1 MTAPVPSE
9 IAVELKDVTHRY
21 GDVTALNNV
30 NLTVNKGE
38 FFAMLGPSGSGKT
51 TCLRIIAG
59 FEQPTSGHVHLAGEE
74 VTLLPANRRAVHTV
88 FQDYALF
95 PHMTVAQNIAFP
107 LMLAGVGKEERLR
120 RAEEMLERVKL
131 AGFGAR
137 RPAALS
143 GGQRQRV
150 ALARALIDHPPV
162 LLLDEPLGALDLKL
176 REEMQREL
184 KSLQR
189 SLDTTFIFVTHDQGE
204 ALGMSDRIAV
214 FNRGRIEQIGAP
226 EDIYERPRT
235 AFVSTFVGS
244 ANLVEG
250 PRAAA
255 LDGAPPRFA
264 IRPERVRLADLASR
278 PPDGTFRVA
287 GKLIDSQ
294 YLGAAVRV
302 TLALEDGSE
311 FHITMRHGEV
321 AEDRL
326 RSGLGQ
332 DFAAEFS
339 RNDIKAIPE

>member
-1 MTAPVPSE
+1 MRD

-21 GDVTALNNV
+21 GDVTALSHI
-30 NLTVNKGE
+30 NLTVAKGE

-51 TCLRIIAG
+51 TCLRVIAG
-59 FEQPTSGHVHLAGEE
+59 FEQPTSGRVTLGNED
-74 VTLLPANRRAVHTV
+74 VTLLPASRRAVHTV

-107 LMLAGVGKEERLR
+107 LMIAGVKKKERMT
-120 RAEEMLERVKL
+120 RAGEMLERVKL
-131 AGFGAR
+131 SKFGGR
-137 RPAALS
+137 RPAELS

-150 ALARALIDHPPV
+150 ALARALIDGPPV

-189 SLDTTFIFVTHDQGE
+189 ALGTTFIFVTHDQGE

-214 FNRGRIEQIGAP
+214 FNRGRIEQIGTP
-226 EDIYERPRT
+226 TEIYDSPRT

-255 LDGAPPRFA
+255 LAGAPTRFA
-264 IRPERVRLADLASR
+264 IRPERVRLADLTSQPAA
-278 PPDGTFRVA
+278 GALRVS

-294 YLGAAVRV
+294 YLGAAVRL
-302 TLALEDGSE
+302 TLALDDGGE
-311 FHITMRHGEV
+311 FHIT
-321 AEDRL
+321 L
-326 RSGLGQ
+326 RSGDLEQEALHTRLGER
-332 DFAAEFS
+332 FAAEFS
-339 RNDIKAIPE
+339 RDDVKAIPE